1 MIKSVETNPIDLDM
15 FKIDNVDAYTC
26 LKVPIFVFEIIQK
39 TTIVGRVIVT
49 LIDSIV
55 VSVTRM
61 TNSNVDSSD
70 ECVGFNSLKN
80 DHN

>member
-1 MIKSVETNPIDLDM
+1 M
-15 FKIDNVDAYTC
+15 FKSSNFC
-26 LKVPIFVFEIIQK
+26 SCSNPKK
-39 TTIVGRVIVT
+39 TIVGKVIVR

-61 TNSNVDSSD
+61 TNSNVDSSN
-70 ECVGFNSLKN
+70 ECVGFNSFLN